1 MIVFLDFE
9 ASSLN
14 RKSFPVEVAWV
25 FETGEGES
33 HLIRPEPDWTDW
45 EAEAEGI
52 HGITRERLE
61 REGLAAEALAGR
73 MLEVLAPHALYAS
86 APSWDGKW
94 LSVLLRGGGQPRHA
108 LRLKDTEEAR
118 ADIVAR
124 HLGSDR
130 AEEAQAILKEI
141 ERMGR
146 EATPD
151 HRALGDAERERQ
163 LWCEAARR
171 AEAAARNPA

>member
-33 HLIRPEPDWTDW
+33 HLIRPQPDWTDW

-52 HGITRERLE
+52 HGLSRERLE
-61 REGLAAEALAGR
+61 REGMAADALARR
-73 MLEVLAPHALYAS
+73 MLEVLGPHDLYAS

-118 ADIVAR
+118 ADLVAR
-124 HLGSDR
+124 HLGPGRD
-130 AEEAQAILKEI
+130 EEARAILAEI

-146 EATPD
+146 DATPE

-163 LWCEAARR
+163 LWLEAGRR
-171 AEAAARNPA
+171 ASAKA

>member
-33 HLIRPEPDWTDW
+33 HLIRPQPDWTDW

-52 HGITRERLE
+52 HGLSRERLE
-61 REGLAAEALAGR
+61 REGMPADALARR
-73 MLEVLAPHALYAS
+73 MMEVLGPHSLYAS

-108 LRLKDTEEAR
+108 LRLKDTEDAR
-118 ADIVAR
+118 ADLVAR
-124 HLGSDR
+124 HLGPGRD
-130 AEEAQAILKEI
+130 EEARAILAEI

-146 EATPD
+146 DATPE

-163 LWCEAARR
+163 LWLEAGRR
-171 AEAAARNPA
+171 AAAKA

>member
-33 HLIRPEPDWTDW
+33 HLIRPQPDWTDW
-45 EAEAEGI
+45 ETEAEGI
-52 HGITRERLE
+52 HGITRERLA
-61 REGLAAEALAGR
+61 REGMAADVLARR
-73 MLEVLAPHALYAS
+73 MLEMLGPHDLFAS

-118 ADIVAR
+118 AAIVAR
-124 HLGSDR
+124 HLGPGR
-130 AEEAQAILKEI
+130 ADEAAAILKEI
-141 ERMGR
+141 EQMGR
-146 EATPD
+146 EAVPE
-151 HRALGDAERERQ
+151 HRALGDAERERR
-163 LWCEAARR
+163 LWLEAGRR
-171 AEAAARNPA
+171 AEAVARNAP

>member
-33 HLIRPEPDWTDW
+33 HLIRPQPDWTDW

-52 HGITRERLE
+52 HGLSRQRLE
-61 REGLAAEALAGR
+61 REGMAADALARR
-73 MLEVLAPHALYAS
+73 MLEVLGPHDLYAS

-118 ADIVAR
+118 ADLVAR
-124 HLGSDR
+124 HLGPGRD
-130 AEEAQAILKEI
+130 EEARAILAEI

-146 EATPD
+146 DATPE

-163 LWCEAARR
+163 LWLEAGRR
-171 AEAAARNPA
+171 ASAKA